1 MTAPMVVAQW
11 INAQYLFSTLD
22 NVSFG
27 AGSKV
32 TQNITG
38 KLGVMQGNASDLMHG
53 LPLQSV
59 FSADGEAWH
68 QPLRLLTVVQAP
80 REFVLS
86 VVQTKPELQRLF
98 ANGWVTLA
106 CIDPQDGETRLL
118 HRNLSSWQTVERSA

>member
-1 MTAPMVVAQW
+1 MEDCTFV
-11 INAQYLFSTLD
+11 I
-22 NVSFG
+22 FG
-27 AGSKV
+27 ATGNLARVKLLPALYRLDAAGAGIDNL
-32 TQNITG
+32 NI
-38 KLGVMQGNASDLMHG
+38 DLMHG